1 MSFLHTELFEPR
13 RWSDLFVSVLESL
26 VQRPEIGMSSICSS
40 SSGYKTG
47 LSITFSCSTIC
58 SQFLS
63 FLYTTCVFS
72 VISLLMTWYLVIP
85 NTSGVPNTTSIW
97 RHHAC
102 FFSFQIWLAIL
113 PDGVFPI
120 PL

>member
-1 MSFLHTELFEPR
+1 MFEPG
-13 RWSDLFVSVLESL
+13 RWSELLVSVSESL
-26 VQRPEIGMSSICSS
+26 IQRPETGMSSFAVAHLDTKPQCRL
-40 SSGYKTG
+40 
-47 LSITFSCSTIC
+47 LSPALHLRPIFD
-58 SQFLS
+58 

-102 FFSFQIWLAIL
+102 FFSFQIWLLIL